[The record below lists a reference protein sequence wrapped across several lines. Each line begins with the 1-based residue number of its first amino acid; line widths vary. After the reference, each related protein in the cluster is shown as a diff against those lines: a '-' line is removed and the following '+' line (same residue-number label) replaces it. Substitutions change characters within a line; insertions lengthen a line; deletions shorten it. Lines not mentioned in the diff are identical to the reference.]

1 MEAGSIVIQKARDK
15 TGYLDGLIPEEIS
28 QEEEEMGNINAV
40 GRWTL

>member
-1 MEAGSIVIQKARDK
+1 MVQNARDK